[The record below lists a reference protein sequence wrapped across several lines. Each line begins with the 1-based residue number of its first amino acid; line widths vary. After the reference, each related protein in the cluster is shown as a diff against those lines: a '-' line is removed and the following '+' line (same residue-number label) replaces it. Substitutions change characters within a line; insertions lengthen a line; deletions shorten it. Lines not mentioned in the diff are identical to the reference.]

1 MGREDERLACRDR
14 EAAKEQHNFDA
25 IGQVEM
31 GSRLV
36 EEHER
41 CVLSESFGN
50 DGALFFAIRN
60 MIDESV
66 GFVRK
71 VDIGECFVDD
81 FLVVMR

>member
-1 MGREDERLACRDR
+1 MGREDERLASRDR
-14 EAAKEQHNFDA
+14 EAAKEQHDFDA
-25 IGQVEM
+25 VGQVEM

-36 EEHER
+36 EEHEGS
-41 CVLSESFGN
+41 VLSESFGN
-50 DGALFFAIRN
+50 DSALFFAIGD

-81 FLVVMR
+81 FVVIMR